1 MITAVIG
8 RKIEIKSSSN
18 LTLIGL
24 KGEVLDE
31 TKNLLT
37 LETSRGIK
45 RIVKKDCIFIIKDKN
60 NSQKTVE
67 GSDIVGTP
75 ANRIKKLLKR

>member
-1 MITAVIG
+1 MITAIIG
-8 RKIEIKSSSN
+8 RKVEVKDSSSS
-18 LTLIGL
+18 TLVGL
-24 KGEVLDE
+24 RGEVLDE

-45 RIVKKDCIFIIKDKN
+45 KIVKKNCVFIIEIN
-60 NSQKTVE
+60 NSKKTVK

-75 ANRIKKLLKR
+75 ADRIKRSWKK